1 MNQTMNQTTNRP
13 TNQST
18 NQSTSQ
24 PINESINQLTQASCI
39 AQLKSTQIIHPSRNG
54 NHKPKQHNWN
64 HQPSTLIGTVHW
76 YVVYVPQSID
86 LFWRCSRQLEP
97 THPNLTHPVHIRT
110 LQCLMFHVEEI
121 TCARHVPLDIT
132 SCELHGPH
140 STFKSTVSLVS
151 NLTDHVWSAIRL
163 CSPSENYTCV
173 KNWGTLADTLDK
185 WFSLLQTPILVSVC
199 GFFCL

>member
-1 MNQTMNQTTNRP
+1 MVIFNSYVSLPRGYTMNQTTNRP

-39 AQLKSTQIIHPSRNG
+39 AQLKSTRIIHPSRNG
-54 NHKPKQHNWN
+54 NHKQKQHNWN
-64 HQPSTLIGTVHW
+64 LQPSTLIGTVHW

-121 TCARHVPLDIT
+121 TCARHSNPSTSPLVNFMVHI
-132 SCELHGPH
+132 PH
-140 STFKSTVSLVS
+140 LNRPWV
-151 NLTDHVWSAIRL
+151 
-163 CSPSENYTCV
+163 
-173 KNWGTLADTLDK
+173 
-185 WFSLLQTPILVSVC
+185 
-199 GFFCL
+199 